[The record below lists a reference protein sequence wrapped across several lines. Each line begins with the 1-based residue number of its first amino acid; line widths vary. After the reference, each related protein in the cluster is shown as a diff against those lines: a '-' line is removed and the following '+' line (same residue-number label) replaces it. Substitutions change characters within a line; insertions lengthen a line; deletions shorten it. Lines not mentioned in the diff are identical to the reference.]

1 MNDEQSIRALIQNW
15 AEAVRQQ
22 DLDAIVAHHPADMLM
37 FDVPPP
43 VALRGLEAYRESW
56 LPFFDSFRN
65 GGVFEIA
72 ELRIT
77 ASDSVAF
84 AIALLRCVTGAPAG
98 PVEPTLR
105 LTVGLRKENGS
116 WLIAHEHHSFPQ

>member
-1 MNDEQSIRALIQNW
+1 MNDEQSIRALIENW
-15 AEAVRQQ
+15 AKAVRRQ
-22 DLDAIVAHHPADMLM
+22 DLDAIVANHAADMLM

-43 VALRGLEAYRESW
+43 VALRGLQAYKESW
-56 LPFFDSFRN
+56 PPFFESFRN

-72 ELRIT
+72 ELQVT

-84 AIALLRCVTGAPAG
+84 ATALLRCVTGAPAG
-98 PVEPTLR
+98 SVEPTLR